1 MTEKNIFAYKLFLS
15 INISDFNLFL
25 CENCNPPR
33 KIHPLFPSNPPLKV
47 EVLSSLPHFLKI
59 WLEAQPAPLQ
69 KGGGARYGQW
79 LKQILENKMLQW
91 GRRFKFHHLNIWM
104 YTKHNNMLYCFR
116 YEIFPFKKYL
126 GINQFKFFFYII
138 TFYSGITAKQ
148 ENAPSNKKK
157 SQINRKTQP
166 KQPNI
171 FLIAA

>member
-1 MTEKNIFAYKLFLS
+1 MWKLQSTPKNSPPFSQQPPSKSWGPVKPPSLFENLAGGPTRSPTE
-15 INISDFNLFL
+15 
-25 CENCNPPR
+25 R
-33 KIHPLFPSNPPLKV
+33 
-47 EVLSSLPHFLKI
+47 
-59 WLEAQPAPLQ
+59 
-69 KGGGARYGQW
+69 GGARYGQW

>member
-1 MTEKNIFAYKLFLS
+1 MKIA
-15 INISDFNLFL
+15 
-25 CENCNPPR
+25 
-33 KIHPLFPSNPPLKV
+33 IHPEKFTPFFPATPLWKLRSCQASLTFWKFGWRPNP
-47 EVLSSLPHFLKI
+47 LPYR
-59 WLEAQPAPLQ
+59 